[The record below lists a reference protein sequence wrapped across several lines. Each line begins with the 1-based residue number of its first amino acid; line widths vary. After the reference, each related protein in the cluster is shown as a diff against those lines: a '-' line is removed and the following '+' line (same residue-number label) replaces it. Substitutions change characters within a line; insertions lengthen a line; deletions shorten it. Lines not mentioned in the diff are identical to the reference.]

1 MLSSLEAICVPSPRV
16 HDEEVGRRIVA
27 WSGLIIVSTL
37 THHVRITTH
46 FATCVTVVG
55 LYPIQAYLLRS
66 KRVWRCRA
74 QLQQQYIV
82 TLKGGSDMP
91 ARKPEECDMLLIEAV
106 HKGDL
111 EAAIALYEPNASY
124 VLDSGQVITG
134 RAAIREVFQG
144 YLTLKPKFTMEV
156 SVARSGGGNL
166 ALTGS
171 TWSVTGIEAGK
182 PFTMSGKSVE
192 VVRRQ
197 RDGTWLFVI
206 DNPHGAE

>member
-1 MLSSLEAICVPSPRV
+1 
-16 HDEEVGRRIVA
+16 
-27 WSGLIIVSTL
+27 
-37 THHVRITTH
+37 
-46 FATCVTVVG
+46 
-55 LYPIQAYLLRS
+55 
-66 KRVWRCRA
+66 
-74 QLQQQYIV
+74 
-82 TLKGGSDMP
+82 MP

-124 VLDSGQVITG
+124 VLDSGQVLTG

-156 SVARSGGGNL
+156 RVARSGGGNL